1 MCIYDYTLS
10 QWINSYYFSNPTFII
25 HDIVFYTN
33 SFPQSSNSSRTWL
46 DELRC
51 LGTESR
57 LINCPANTI
66 GVEDCTH
73 TQDVALVCTAS
84 KLDDQIQIYCLASIN
99 YI

>member
-1 MCIYDYTLS
+1 MTILLAS
-10 QWINSYYFSNPTFII
+10 GLIRIIFPTQLLLY
-25 HDIVFYTN
+25 DIVFYTN

-66 GVEDCTH
+66 GDEDCTH
-73 TQDVALVCTAS
+73 TQDVALVCTAC
-84 KLDDQIQIYCLASIN
+84 KLDDQIQIYYLASVI
-99 YI
+99 YSTCV